1 MNCFEELESAL
12 LGLSSPGIVPGL
24 DKPSFLL
31 TALGNPER
39 SFKAIHLLGTNG
51 KGSTAATLESI
62 LLHGGY
68 RVALYTSPHL
78 ECLAERLRVD
88 GKQLA
93 FDLWKEAFE
102 QLKAC
107 IQSNKELALAPPTYF
122 ENLTALAFLLIQ
134 KSGVEL
140 VILEAGMGGRLDV
153 TNLVPHI
160 LVTLITPIGLDH
172 CEFLGNT
179 LSAVAHEKFSAVRRG
194 IPAIYSANDPQL
206 SEQFIK
212 TCGETG
218 AKGQLLSDCV
228 SFSDVR
234 CSLDGT
240 HVRLH
245 PKGVP
250 SLDVTTPLV
259 GPHQA
264 QNLAL
269 AYAAISGP
277 LSKDYP
283 VSNED
288 ILKGIAATC
297 WAGRFELV
305 AKSPPLV
312 LDGAHNAHAIDR
324 LVETVLMLKDDQAFD
339 AILFATMQ
347 DKDYIP
353 SLVMLKKLNVP
364 FYLTQIPGLPRS
376 ESLENLKG
384 NVARAGITIKGCYA
398 LPEEAVAE
406 AQRHHESLLCIGS
419 LFLVGYLKSQL
430 PHPAHTDCF

>member
-1 MNCFEELESAL
+1 MRCFADLESAL
-12 LGLSSPGIVPGL
+12 MGLSSPGIVPGL

-31 TALGNPER
+31 ASLGNPER

-51 KGSTAATLESI
+51 KGSTAATLESV
-62 LLHGGY
+62 LMQGGY

-78 ECLAERLRVD
+78 ECLSERLRVD
-88 GKQLA
+88 GKRLP
-93 FDLWKEAFE
+93 FDAWKDAFE
-102 QLKAC
+102 HLKRC
-107 IQSNKELALAPPTYF
+107 IQSNKELADAPPTYF

-134 KSGVEL
+134 KCGIDL

-153 TNLVPHI
+153 TNLAPHI

-172 CEFLGNT
+172 CEFLGST
-179 LSAVAHEKFSAVRRG
+179 LSAVAHEKFSAVRSG
-194 IPAIYSANDPQL
+194 VPAIYAANDPHL
-206 SEQFIK
+206 SDQFMQ
-212 TCGETG
+212 TCHDIG
-218 AKGQLLSDCV
+218 AIGQLLPDCV
-228 SFSDVR
+228 SLSDVQ
-234 CSLDGT
+234 CTLSGT
-240 HVRLH
+240 RVRLH
-245 PKGVP
+245 PKGASP
-250 SLDVTTPLV
+250 FNVTTPLV
-259 GPHQA
+259 GCHQA

-283 VSNED
+283 VSNEA

-305 AKSPPLV
+305 VKSPPLV

-324 LVETVLMLKDDQAFD
+324 LVETVLMLKEQQAFD

-353 SLVMLKKLNVP
+353 SLAMLKKLNIP

-376 ESLENLKG
+376 ERIENLKRH
-384 NVARAGITIKGCYA
+384 VEQAGITIKGCYA
-398 LPEEAVAE
+398 LPEEAVWE
-406 AQRHHESLLCIGS
+406 AQRNNESLLCIGS
-419 LFLVGYLKSQL
+419 LFLVGYIKEALRKKEGK
-430 PHPAHTDCF
+430 